1 MAIHNK
7 AKVEHKN
14 SMPAFCIHPMIK
26 LLAILK
32 NSKKEM
38 QVCISGNN
46 YSGNNYS
53 INENVLLYF
62 YCSQTLRQKKGTS
75 SPLKPAHHGTLV

>member
-7 AKVEHKN
+7 ANVEHKN

-38 QVCISGNN
+38 QVCI
-46 YSGNNYS
+46 SGNNYS